1 MKRRSGVAVISVI
14 MITAVILILVV
25 TFSTVAISERKSA
38 STTTTVNTTLL
49 AADSLSER
57 GRMELVSAY
66 DNGNYNIGSFLDTL
80 RAQEAP
86 NGLVT
91 FNGLSGTISGTS
103 GDVSGRWEV
112 RGVSPAPSGTS
123 DEKSGWVDIAA
134 TATTANGTQT
144 VIRRVGFGDPE
155 IFQLAMLTETVN
167 CMFCHLQ
174 VNGDVGA
181 LKTLRP
187 GWGDEVNDVMGAR
200 SDCWVAVDD
209 KCDYGWGSGGANGGS
224 KITGNVY
231 AARDITNDDTVLTGN
246 NKKINGT
253 VVTGNIEAY
262 SKSNKLPKDKDG
274 DGIADFP
281 PINREKARANAKGTI
296 NSAATMIGSSLG
308 TSVTNLTTSTIT
320 GVNKT
325 YNGNLILVGTATN
338 PIDLSGDVFIEGDVV
353 IKGVVKGIGGIY
365 SGRNIYFAGDVVLQN
380 PPDKPGYGIC
390 ASISDPDAC
399 AKLNITAGR
408 DTLRTGARGNI
419 VLGDYTEYN
428 SNALLPWS
436 RRQSSDFYRSQFK
449 FNNGDGNRFY
459 DKRNGDELTYR
470 DNKYYNVDGT
480 EVTSTNIKTIATS
493 NTKTTNVSGDE
504 AYDYSFRPGKV
515 NSSGSFSTWLTDNR
529 YRQLLG
535 TENFAYNT
543 WRWGVGEAISQ
554 TDFDNGFSQ
563 SFSQTGITLNSTTL
577 TNVWNQRNNDGAEV
591 ELKNTSGTVVGRLH
605 WGVSKD
611 KDGNVTGRTIRV
623 ITSTPATYETQ
634 VNRVDAFLY
643 ANQRIAGK
651 TSMQA
656 MAIEGGMIAKEI
668 GVLAPGRRI
677 EWPFNDNF
685 SALDNKCNQA
695 TINGVANPFYVKD
708 TIDCA
713 LTLNYD
719 YRLRNG
725 GYSFNLVSGEIG
737 KTISWRVATDSSEK
751 VSY

>member
-1 MKRRSGVAVISVI
+1 MKRCAGVAVISVI

-38 STTTTVNTTLL
+38 ATTTTVNTTLL

-91 FNGLSGTISGTS
+91 FNGLSGVISGTS

-134 TATTANGTQT
+134 TAATSNGTQT
-144 VIRRVGFGDPE
+144 IIRRVGFGDPE

-187 GWGDEVNDVMGAR
+187 GWGDEVNDIMGAR
-200 SDCWVAVDD
+200 SDCWVAADD
-209 KCDYGWGSGGANGGS
+209 KCDHGWGSGAANGGS

-231 AARDITNDDTVLTGN
+231 AARDITNDDTVLTGS

-253 VVTGNIEAY
+253 TVTGNIEAY

-281 PINREKARANAKGTI
+281 PINREKARANAKGKI
-296 NSAATMIGSSLG
+296 NGAAIMIGSSLG
-308 TSVTNLTTSTIT
+308 GTVTNLLTSTIS

-325 YNGNLILVGTATN
+325 YNGNLVLVGTASN
-338 PIDLSGDVFIEGDVV
+338 PIDLSGDIFVEGDVV

-365 SGRNIYFAGDVVLQN
+365 SGRNIYFAGDVTVQN
-380 PPDKPGYGIC
+380 PPDKPGNGIC

-399 AKLNITAGR
+399 AKVNITAGR
-408 DTLRTGARGNI
+408 DTLRTGARGNGVI
-419 VLGDYTEYN
+419 GDYTEFN

-436 RRQSSDFYRSQFK
+436 RRQSSDYYRSQFS
-449 FNNGDGNRFY
+449 FNSGNRYY
-459 DKRNGDELTYR
+459 DTQNGDELTYK
-470 DNKYYNVDGT
+470 DSKYYNVDGT
-480 EVTSTNIKTIATS
+480 EVIGANVKTIAAS
-493 NTKTTNVSGDE
+493 NSKTTDVSGDE

-515 NSSGSFSTWLTDNR
+515 NSNGSFSTWMSDET
-529 YRQLLG
+529 YRQFLG

-543 WRWGVGEAISQ
+543 WRWGVGASISQ
-554 TDFDNGFSQ
+554 TNFNNGLSQ
-563 SFSQTGITLNSTTL
+563 SFSQTGITLNSTTF
-577 TNVWNQRNNDGAEV
+577 TNVWNQRNNNDAEV
-591 ELKNTSGTVVGRLH
+591 ELRDTNNNVVGRLH

-611 KDGNVTGRTIRV
+611 GSGNVTSRTIRV
-623 ITSTPATYETQ
+623 LTSTATTYETQ

-677 EWPFNDNF
+677 EWPFDDNF
-685 SALDNKCNQA
+685 GALDNKCNQA
-695 TINGVANPFYVKD
+695 TINGSANPFYVKD
-708 TIDCA
+708 TMDCA

-737 KTISWRVATDSSEK
+737 KTISWRVATNSSEK